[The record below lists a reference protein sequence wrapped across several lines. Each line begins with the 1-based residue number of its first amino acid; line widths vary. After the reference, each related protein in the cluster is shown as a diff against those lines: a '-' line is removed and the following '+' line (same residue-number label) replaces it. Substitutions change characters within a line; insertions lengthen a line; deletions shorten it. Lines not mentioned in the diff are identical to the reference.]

1 MSNKRKQ
8 IISVMNLEDKLKE
21 KFGNQNPFSVPENY
35 FDDFANKMQDLVK
48 EESPV
53 YRMEVQ
59 SDRRTLFAKVKP
71 YLYLAAMFCGLYF

>member
-1 MSNKRKQ
+1 
-8 IISVMNLEDKLKE
+8 MNLEDKLKE

-53 YRMEVQ
+53 Y
-59 SDRRTLFAKVKP
+59 LFPESK
-71 YLYLAAMFCGLYF
+71 

>member
-1 MSNKRKQ
+1 
-8 IISVMNLEDKLKE
+8 MNLEDKLKE

-59 SDRRTLFAKVKP
+59 SDRRTRLLKSSHTFIWRQCSAVCISE
-71 YLYLAAMFCGLYF
+71 LMS

>member
-1 MSNKRKQ
+1 
-8 IISVMNLEDKLKE
+8 MNLEDKLKE

-59 SDRRTLFAKVKP
+59 SQAIPLSGGNVLRFVFRN
-71 YLYLAAMFCGLYF
+71 

>member
-48 EESPV
+48 E
-53 YRMEVQ
+53 
-59 SDRRTLFAKVKP
+59 
-71 YLYLAAMFCGLYF
+71 